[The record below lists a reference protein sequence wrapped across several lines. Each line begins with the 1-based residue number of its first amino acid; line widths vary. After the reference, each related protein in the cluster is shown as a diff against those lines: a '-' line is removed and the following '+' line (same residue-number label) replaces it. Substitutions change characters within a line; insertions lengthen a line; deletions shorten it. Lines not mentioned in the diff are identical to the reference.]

1 MDFEMTEDN
10 SCEKLILKAA
20 LSEAASPA
28 GGKEPESPYGEVEGA
43 PVLTVRSVLQQGQ
56 SCTAFASSPNQ
67 TPENG
72 PENQGR
78 QDFPS
83 TERNTDCSDDFD
95 IVIEP
100 AFEEVRK
107 KLPQTFS
114 VYLYNNGV
122 QLDDEITWGYSGLS
136 QEYFSLVQ
144 DDHEFTLSVNQ
155 FANNPLTLT
164 FSAEVA
170 TKTIDI
176 WLKPL
181 F

>member
-56 SCTAFASSPNQ
+56 SYTAFASSPNQ

-95 IVIEP
+95 IVI
-100 AFEEVRK
+100 
-107 KLPQTFS
+107 S
-114 VYLYNNGV
+114 DS
-122 QLDDEITWGYSGLS
+122 DD
-136 QEYFSLVQ
+136 F
-144 DDHEFTLSVNQ
+144 
-155 FANNPLTLT
+155 
-164 FSAEVA
+164 
-170 TKTIDI
+170 DI
-176 WLKPL
+176 
-181 F
+181 